1 MYALFGSLYSGVSS
15 GKVFSLE
22 SDLENSKGF
31 KIIPIT
37 IMSFSS
43 SENLEKEVVD
53 NAEDQVRISEL
64 IFVKCSK
71 LCFAYRKS
79 MSVFAKRINN

>member
-31 KIIPIT
+31 KIMPIT

-53 NAEDQVRISEL
+53 NADDQVRISEL
-64 IFVKCSK
+64 FVKCSK
-71 LCFAYRKS
+71 LCFAHRKS